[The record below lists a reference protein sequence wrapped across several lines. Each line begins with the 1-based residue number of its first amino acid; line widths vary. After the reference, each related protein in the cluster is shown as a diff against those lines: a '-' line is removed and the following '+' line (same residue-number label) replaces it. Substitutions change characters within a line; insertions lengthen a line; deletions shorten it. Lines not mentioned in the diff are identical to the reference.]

1 MNLWEV
7 TYSVYSNNINESG
20 AWTMESGMPSQFTT
34 TVVAFNQTQAEQQ
47 VRNMNGGSN
56 HCLVRSCRLIG

>member
-1 MNLWEV
+1 MNLWEI

-20 AWTMESGMPSQFTT
+20 AWTMDAGMPSQFTT
-34 TVVAFNQTQAEQQ
+34 NVVAFNQVQAEQQ
-47 VRNMNGGSN
+47 VCNMNGGRD